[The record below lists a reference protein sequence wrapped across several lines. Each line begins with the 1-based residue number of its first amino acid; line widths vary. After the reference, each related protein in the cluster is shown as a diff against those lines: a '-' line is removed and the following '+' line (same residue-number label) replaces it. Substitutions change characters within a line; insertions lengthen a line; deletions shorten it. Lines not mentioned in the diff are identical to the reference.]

1 MQTLSRTDSIPFC
14 FGLCVC
20 EVELKDRDRDRVFTQ
35 QWVDNLYL
43 HIIIIPTD
51 VTHATTSITLST
63 VPAMAPAA
71 EPAGKKVCVSFAI
84 QVTLL
89 NLEHEENL

>member
-1 MQTLSRTDSIPFC
+1 MH
-14 FGLCVC
+14 VC

-51 VTHATTSITLST
+51 VTHAITSITLST
-63 VPAMAPAA
+63 APAMTPAA